1 MSWDQVVGHRN
12 VLERFQKSAR
22 RNRLASTYLF
32 VGPSGIGKRTFALK
46 LAQSL
51 LCRQSADDELVACGA
66 CPSCQQLVAGTHP
79 DLIRVSRPEDKKFIP
94 VEKFIGKEGQRRQQG
109 LVHDIGLKPFY
120 GGRRIALIDDADHLN
135 AEGANSLLKTLEE
148 PPPRSIL
155 ILLGTSQQKQLQT
168 ILSRSQV
175 IHFSA
180 LETDQ
185 VRHIIETE
193 QLIEGDVDLD
203 KIIQAANGS
212 VEMAIRLSDPELLE
226 FVDLLYRQLASL
238 DPGQDDFASSL
249 GAFVDAAGKES
260 KLKRQRL
267 FEVADFSVN
276 FYRDLLHRAAGS
288 EQQQANLETFGQA
301 ALDRFRESGFSDGVI
316 QQAVAACI
324 RRTLTLQ
331 SEVHANAMPAN
342 AIASWL
348 VDLGRLCRAE
358 TAFETVT

>member
-1 MSWDQVVGHRN
+1 MSWDHVLGHRN
-12 VLERFQKSAR
+12 VLERFRKSAR

-32 VGPSGIGKRTFALK
+32 VGPSGIGKRTFALQ
-46 LAQSL
+46 LAKSL
-51 LCRQSADDELVACGA
+51 LCRQSADDELDACGE
-66 CPSCQQLVAGTHP
+66 CPSCQQLVAGSHP

-94 VEKFIGKEGQRRQQG
+94 VETFIGKEGQRRQQG

-155 ILLGTSQQKQLQT
+155 ILIGTSQQKQIQT

-180 LETDQ
+180 LEPGQ
-185 VRHIIETE
+185 VRQIIETE

-203 KIIQAANGS
+203 KIVQAANGS
-212 VEMAIRLSDPELLE
+212 VEMAVRLSDPELLE

-238 DPGQDDFASSL
+238 DPGQEDFASSL
-249 GAFVDAAGKES
+249 TAFVDAAGKDS

-267 FEVADFSVN
+267 FEVGDFAVN
-276 FYRDLLHRAAGS
+276 LYRDLLHRSAGS
-288 EQQQANLETFGQA
+288 AQQQANLDLFGQS
-301 ALDRFRESGFSDGVI
+301 ALERFRESGFSDMST

-331 SEVHANAMPAN
+331 SEVYANAMPAN

-348 VDLGRLCRAE
+348 ADLGRLCRAE
-358 TAFETVT
+358 IGFETV